1 MDMKTRTI
9 LRHLREGFK
18 NIIRNGWMTF
28 ASISS
33 ITISLFILGVFL
45 LLSMNVNYFADQ
57 VESDVKIQVFL
68 EVNLPKEQVD
78 AIGKE
83 IQAIPGV
90 WKITYVS
97 KEEGLKYLREQLG
110 DVLEGTEEDNPL
122 MDAYTVEVDDPRNIE
137 SVANS
142 LVALDKGKAEPQF
155 FKINYGK
162 GVVEKLFKVTD
173 TIRNVGFVLVALLAI
188 TAIFLIANTIKLT
201 IMARDTEISI
211 MKLVGATNWFIRWP
225 FFIEGALLGLI
236 GSVIPT
242 AVILFGY
249 YKLDNTDSLDINLL
263 MISFKPFAEV
273 YLPIISIL
281 IGLGIF
287 IGVWGSVMSV
297 RKSLKV

>member
-1 MDMKTRTI
+1 MKTRTI

-45 LLSMNVNYFADQ
+45 LLSMNVNYFAEQ
-57 VESDVKIQVFL
+57 VESDVKIEVFL
-68 EVNLPKEQVD
+68 EVNLPKERVD
-78 AIGKE
+78 AIGKQIE
-83 IQAIPGV
+83 AIPGV
-90 WKITYVS
+90 WKNTYVS
-97 KEEGLKYLREQLG
+97 KEEGLEYLKEQLG

-122 MDAYTVEVDDPRNIE
+122 MDAFTVEVEDPRNIE
-137 SVANS
+137 AVANS
-142 LVALDKGKAEPQF
+142 ILALDQGKAEPEL
-155 FKINYGK
+155 FKVNYGK
-162 GVVEKLFKVTD
+162 GVVEQLFKVTD
-173 TIRNVGFVLVALLAI
+173 TIRNVGFVLVALLAV

-225 FFIEGALLGLI
+225 FFIEGALLGFI
-236 GSVIPT
+236 GSIIPT
-242 AVILFGY
+242 AVILFTY
-249 YKLDNTDSLDINLL
+249 WKFDSNDSLNVSLL
-263 MISFKPFAEV
+263 MVSFKPFKEI
-273 YLPIISIL
+273 YLPITAIL
-281 IGLGIF
+281 IVLGIC

>member
-1 MDMKTRTI
+1 MAMKTRTI

-45 LLSMNVNYFADQ
+45 LLSMNVNYFAEQ
-57 VESDVKIQVFL
+57 VESDVKIEVFL
-68 EVNLPKEQVD
+68 EVNLAKERVD
-78 AIGKE
+78 AIGKQIE
-83 IQAIPGV
+83 AIPGV
-90 WKITYVS
+90 WKTTYVS
-97 KEEGLKYLREQLG
+97 KEEGLENLREQLG

-122 MDAYTVEVDDPRNIE
+122 MDAYTVEVEDPRQIE
-137 SVANS
+137 AVANS
-142 LVALDKGKAEPQF
+142 IQALDNGKTEPEI

-162 GVVEKLFKVTD
+162 GVIEKLFKTTD
-173 TIRNVGFVLVALLAI
+173 MIRNVGFVLVALLAV

-236 GSVIPT
+236 GSIIPV

-249 YKLDNTDSLDINLL
+249 WKLDGTNSLDVSLL
-263 MISFKPFAEV
+263 MISFKPFNEIF
-273 YLPIISIL
+273 LPISAIL
-281 IGLGIF
+281 IVLGIC